1 LKSDMVFI
9 ALLSLSFLVRFAFGF
24 NVPRIAVLLRGH
36 VRDADAT
43 ETSRKFVDA
52 LMNSYSADLFIHT
65 WTSRNVKAGNG
76 WRRERTEMTNNLSNT
91 ITEKTLTSYFNRP
104 IKQIKIDDEEAATI
118 YGSSTGYVG
127 LTRMHRKGWKRMW
140 RGIYDGLAMV
150 NRSGVMYRAVVCA
163 RIDVV
168 QSYKVLRLGLRNV
181 VELANFA
188 IHAVMNGTGRIAM
201 AFDKHTKS
209 SLNSQGVGADNVFS
223 GTQDALLRLVGLLH
237 YRLDDIEFLLGR
249 EMLQEKLFIQIV
261 LLYRSN
267 FFRPSLDALL
277 RSNVTR

>member
-1 LKSDMVFI
+1 MVFI

-65 WTSRNVKAGNG
+65 WASRNVKAGNG
-76 WRRERTEMTNNLSNT
+76 WRRERTEMTSNLSNT

-249 EMLQEKLFIQIV
+249 EMFQEKLFLRLII
-261 LLYRSN
+261 LYRSYL
-267 FFRPSLDALL
+267 FQPSLNALINSTSVEL
-277 RSNVTR
+277 RE

>member
-1 LKSDMVFI
+1 MVFI

-65 WTSRNVKAGNG
+65 WASRNVKAGNG
-76 WRRERTEMTNNLSNT
+76 WRRERTEMTSNLSNT

-168 QSYKVLRLGLRNV
+168 QSYTLLSYQLKDILDMTKGAVQSVL
-181 VELANFA
+181 
-188 IHAVMNGTGRIAM
+188 NGTKQVATLY
-201 AFDKHTKS
+201 DDDKS
-209 SLNSQGVGADNVFS
+209 SFNPQGKCVDNVFS

-249 EMLQEKLFIQIV
+249 EMFQEKLFLRLII
-261 LLYRSN
+261 LYRSYL
-267 FFRPSLDALL
+267 FQPSLNALINSTSVEL
-277 RSNVTR
+277 RE